1 MSWPA
6 KSPDLNPLDFY
17 FWGEA
22 EAKIQ
27 EKRPTTI
34 KELQDV
40 VRKLCE
46 RSTKK
51 TLLKVADNFMKRA
64 EFCYSENGGNFKHLL
79 DKLETLNDK
88 M

>member
-1 MSWPA
+1 MPA
-6 KSPDLNPLDFY
+6 KTPVLNPLYFY

-27 EKRPTTI
+27 EKRPITI

-40 VRKLCE
+40 VENFARGVRKE
-46 RSTKK
+46 

>member
-1 MSWPA
+1 MPA

-17 FWGEA
+17 FWGET

-34 KELQDV
+34 KELQDG

-88 M
+88 L